1 MKDVEFEKRYV
12 AIGDSFSEGVGDPAP
27 ERPNGVRGWADRVA
41 EQLITA
47 DPAWGYANL
56 AIRGRKL
63 PQIVAEQVPQAIALK
78 PTLVTVSAGGNDILR
93 PRVDVEAIVAQLDDA
108 LGELKATGADV
119 VVFTGFD
126 VSASPIFSATLG
138 RVALFNERL
147 REIADRRGIVIA
159 DYWRWREFQ
168 NAGYWDEDR
177 LHMNTSGHCLMASR
191 ILELL
196 RLDHTIE
203 VPELHTPASRG
214 RVEEI
219 KQNAQWAK
227 THLLPWVQR
236 RLTGKSSGDQ
246 MDPKYP
252 DYVQVHPE

>member
-1 MKDVEFEKRYV
+1 MDFEKRYV

-27 ERPNGVRGWADRVA
+27 DRPNGVRGWADRVA
-41 EQLITA
+41 EQLIAA

-56 AIRGRKL
+56 AIRGKKL

-78 PTLVTVSAGGNDILR
+78 PTLVTISAGGNDILR
-93 PRVDVEAIVAQLDDA
+93 PRVDVEGIAAQLDGA
-108 LGELKATGADV
+108 LQQLKTTGADV

-126 VSASPIFSATLG
+126 VSTSPIFSPTLG

-147 REIADRRGIVIA
+147 REIADRHGIVIA

-168 NAGYWDEDR
+168 NYGYWDEDR
-177 LHMNTSGHCLMASR
+177 LHMNTYGHRLMATR
-191 ILELL
+191 ILDLL
-196 RLDHTIE
+196 RRDHTIE

-214 RVEEI
+214 RVDHI
-219 KQNAQWAK
+219 KQNAQWAR

-236 RLTGKSSGDQ
+236 RLTGKSSGDH
-246 MDPKYP
+246 MEPRYP
-252 DYVQVHPE
+252 DYVQVSPD